1 MYDAEKDDQEIRYIE
16 ECADRYYSYIS
27 SDFPFTNRYW

>member
-1 MYDAEKDDQEIRYIE
+1 MYDEKDEQEIRYCE

-27 SDFPFTNRYW
+27 SDFPSTTRYW